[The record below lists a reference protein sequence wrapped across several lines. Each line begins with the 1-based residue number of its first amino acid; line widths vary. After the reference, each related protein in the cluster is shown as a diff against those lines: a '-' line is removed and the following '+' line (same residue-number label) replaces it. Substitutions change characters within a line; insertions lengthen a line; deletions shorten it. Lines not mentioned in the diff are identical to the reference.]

1 MKKTFSSQLLFK
13 DLEVKPFTPH
23 SVILNKEKLL
33 EVLSKI
39 NNLNNGNLIKNK
51 VSLLKNTIGGLM
63 RDTEGILNIDTNGDT
78 VSLRKDVLVSE
89 LNQILESQTLD
100 RMKYYLKRLE
110 QGIKRVKTNKINDI
124 NLLRWKE
131 YDEIITD
138 SLWIL
143 DKRDTSGAHL
153 GWYWGNFIPQIPHQM
168 ILRYTKKGEWV
179 LDPFVG
185 SGTTLI
191 ECRRLGRNG
200 VGIELNPE
208 VAQKAKELI
217 KKETNKDGVVSEVI
231 IGDSRV
237 IDIKS
242 ILEKHGI
249 KQVQFLIM
257 HPPYHDIIKF
267 SKDKNDLS
275 NARNTEEFLRM
286 FGEVVDNVTPYLEK
300 GRYFALVI
308 GDKYSK
314 GEWIPLGFYCMS
326 EVLKRN
332 YLLKSIIVK
341 NFEETRGKRNQKEL
355 WRYRALVGGFYI
367 FKHEYIMLLRKK

>member
-1 MKKTFSSQLLFK
+1 MRTNDTTQLT
-13 DLEVKPFTPH
+13 LENLEAALLTYGA
-23 SVILNKEKLL
+23 VILNKEKFI
-33 EVLSKI
+33 EVLIEIGTLTDLSS
-39 NNLNNGNLIKNK
+39 IKNRIII
-51 VSLLKNTIGGLM
+51 LKGIIINHKND
-63 RDTEGILNIDTNGDT
+63 REGILNIDTNGDT
-78 VSLRKDVLVSE
+78 VSLRKDVLTSE
-89 LNQILESQTLD
+89 LNQILESQTTE
-100 RMKYYLKRLE
+100 RAKYYLKRLE
-110 QGIKRVKTNKINDI
+110 TGVQKVKTSKINDI

-138 SLWIL
+138 SLWVL

-168 ILRYTKKGEWV
+168 MLRYTKKGDWV
-179 LDPFVG
+179 LDTFVG

-200 VGIELNPE
+200 IGIELNQE
-208 VAQKAKELI
+208 VAQEAKKLI
-217 KKETNKDGVVSEVI
+217 EKEQNKHNVVSEVI
-231 IGDSRV
+231 IGDSRT

-242 ILEKHGI
+242 ILDNYKI
-249 KQVQFLIM
+249 SQVQLLIM

-267 SKDKNDLS
+267 SKNERDLS
-275 NARNTEEFLRM
+275 NAKNTKEFLEM
-286 FGEVVDNVTPYLEK
+286 FGKVVDNVTPYLEK

-314 GEWIPLGFYCMS
+314 GEWIPLGFYCMW
-326 EVLKRN
+326 EVLKRG

-367 FKHEYIMLLRKK
+367 FKHEYVMLFRKR